1 MGRVVILQGCEK
13 SHEIVDLNEVY
24 ESYESYELRINEKF
38 LDEAVEN
45 AGEEA
50 GIIYAEHYNNKE
62 KLKALKSMLEIPL
75 MRNVVIINQLPDDDP
90 DNIFYP

>member
-1 MGRVVILQGCEK
+1 MGRVVVLQGRETP
-13 SHEIVDLNEVY
+13 HEIVDLNEV
-24 ESYESYELRINEKF
+24 YESYELRINEKF

-50 GIIYAEHYNNKE
+50 GIIYAEYYNNKE

-75 MRNVVIINQLPDDDP
+75 MCNVVIINQLPDDDP

>member
-1 MGRVVILQGCEK
+1 MGRVVILQGHETP
-13 SHEIVDLNEVY
+13 HEIVDLNEV
-24 ESYESYELRINEKF
+24 YESYELRINEKF

>member
-1 MGRVVILQGCEK
+1 MGRVVILQGRETP
-13 SHEIVDLNEVY
+13 HEIVDLNEVY
-24 ESYESYELRINEKF
+24 ESYELRTNEKF

-50 GIIYAEHYNNKE
+50 GIIYAEYYNNKE
-62 KLKALKSMLEIPL
+62 KLKALKSMLEMPL
-75 MRNVVIINQLPDDDP
+75 MRNIVIINQLPDDNP

>member
-1 MGRVVILQGCEK
+1 MGRVVILQGRETP
-13 SHEIVDLNEVY
+13 HEIVDLNEVY
-24 ESYESYELRINEKF
+24 ESYELRTNEKF

-75 MRNVVIINQLPDDDP
+75 MRNIVIINQLSDT
-90 DNIFYP
+90 FYP